1 MSASVIYGIYTEK
14 ICWILKTEFQK
25 NDEFFLSNI
34 CFQKTMLHRV
44 DS

>member
-1 MSASVIYGIYTEK
+1 MFASVIYDIYTEK
-14 ICWILKTEFQK
+14 ICWILKIEFQK

-34 CFQKTMLHRV
+34 CFEKTMLQKV